1 MDEWT
6 EGVLL
11 GIVCGIIVGVFIY
24 AAIDPHNVSEPPQ
37 QEWIEEEVC
46 VEWEEVQL
54 PTTYGKWYNMTV
66 FCGYDIFENTG
77 IYTHNK
83 NEVYDQAQY
92 NYKLCE
98 NVCNEGCMTK
108 VDDIY
113 DTKEVCIRKEIQW
126 VRT

>member
-46 VEWEEVQL
+46 VEWDILELECFLAREIGDYKIDDFTFRKDNLGNLEV
-54 PTTYGKWYNMTV
+54 
-66 FCGYDIFENTG
+66 CGYGE
-77 IYTHNK
+77 K
-83 NEVYDQAQY
+83 
-92 NYKLCE
+92 
-98 NVCNEGCMTK
+98 
-108 VDDIY
+108 
-113 DTKEVCIRKEIQW
+113 CIRKEIQL